1 VCDLVA
7 MLGFLF
13 ACENPHAMEKAGM
26 VRMMSC
32 HGENDQRCACLSA
45 QDEESQ
51 NQLAPDTIV
60 VTEDKSEDCYSKA
73 PADTMVSKEKP
84 LVQSIGSIHYQDG
97 RRTQQDVKKVR
108 FETSEKEKEIKK
120 GELKELLGAFVASAK
135 EGLHCTALRVIDDDS
150 LYKSSVVLSIDEQ
163 LKSVCLTSS
172 KMDSWLHGLDSW
184 KALLSECQIY
194 GYDTLE
200 EMRPDSESLKFV
212 APEDRQLCTMIF
224 HNEEWMCILAKDAD
238 EQYAIMKSLQV
249 LAVRANHIAQGK
261 WPGPR
266 ARMGGA

>member
-1 VCDLVA
+1 

-45 QDEESQ
+45 ETINADAQDEQSP
-51 NQLAPDTIV
+51 NKLAPDTIV

-120 GELKELLGAFVASAK
+120 GELKELLSAFVASAK

-150 LYKSSVVLSIDEQ
+150 LYKSSVVLSIDE
-163 LKSVCLTSS
+163 
-172 KMDSWLHGLDSW
+172 
-184 KALLSECQIY
+184 
-194 GYDTLE
+194 
-200 EMRPDSESLKFV
+200 
-212 APEDRQLCTMIF
+212 
-224 HNEEWMCILAKDAD
+224 
-238 EQYAIMKSLQV
+238 
-249 LAVRANHIAQGK
+249 
-261 WPGPR
+261 
-266 ARMGGA
+266 